1 MIYASDAGEVTTR
14 VAAYASMELPAT
26 YKRMN
31 EIAAKAVML
40 VQHEAGTDNPELN
53 VKKVME
59 SQVHNV
65 LTYLPASLHLG
76 NILDDT
82 TLDDRTHKMEGPIS
96 SIMQAISSGFNNADE
111 DERKN
116 KTQ

>member
-1 MIYASDAGEVTTR
+1 
-14 VAAYASMELPAT
+14 
-26 YKRMN
+26 
-31 EIAAKAVML
+31 ML